1 MSINLGT
8 AIAYLDLDSKK
19 FRDELKKTQSLMQ
32 TLQNNSVSL
41 GTKIDAVGQTFVSTG
56 TKMTLG
62 ITAPLLAVGTAATKS
77 AIEFESAFTG
87 VQKTVDAT
95 ESEYAALS
103 KGITEMSERMPQS
116 ASAIAGVMEAAG
128 QLGVRGVQ
136 NLLDFTETMIMLGDA
151 TNLTSEEAAMSIAKV
166 MNIFGT
172 ANEDVGR
179 FGATI
184 VDLGNNYATTEA
196 DIVSMTNRLA
206 AGARIAKLTEA
217 ETLALAAA
225 MSSVGIEAEAGGTAM
240 TQTFNAIETAVAHG
254 GKDLETFAKVAGKS
268 ATSFADMWENR
279 PIEALQAFIGGLGN
293 LEENGGNAVLV
304 LDKLGLSGI
313 RQSNMLK
320 SLALASDMLAETVD
334 TANSAWNENVALTNE
349 ANKRYQ
355 TFESQIQTFRNTL
368 SNVGREF
375 GQIILPYLQQFL
387 NWIKEGL
394 QKFRD
399 LDDSTK
405 NVIVRIVAFAAAI
418 GPVLTILGSLIKGI
432 QTIQMLLTTFGAASG
447 PVGIVMAALAALVAI
462 IMSVVESYK
471 LATKEAQEMRESIE
485 KSVSGFDEV
494 NKKYEDTVAAISATK
509 MTVNEYI
516 KTLEDLEKEYGAAAG
531 QQLEYK
537 VAVEGIKA
545 LLPELNVKLDA
556 QTGLIVGGTKAL
568 RDQIAAWEDLAIQQA
583 KQQLLQDKMSGYVDL
598 IKKATEATIERKRA
612 EQDVIKFEAERDIVG
627 ENLVNT
633 YNKLY
638 HTNLSL
644 SEVYDKLERQA
655 RFGVTNSL
663 TPLAREYGTLTG
675 KVRDAKQA
683 VADWTIVEDEAR
695 VAVERGKTEV
705 QEYQEGID
713 EYANYLN
720 DAVGAQ
726 NNMTNAVEETNDA
739 VANSDA
745 AYSSVDEL
753 MQAHGHTLD
762 ELASKYQ
769 DLEAQVHNAFEVIK
783 QDSSVSYEEM
793 KKNLEEN
800 LQIVQNWS
808 SDVQLAFERAGK
820 LGIDEGFV
828 QYLVDLGPQ
837 GAKYLHEFLEQS
849 DSEWIDIAEVWS
861 AGAIGAYYAAANALS
876 VAPGEFEK
884 IGQAT
889 GEGFVRGLESVDV
902 VEPTVGAMGEIIDNA
917 KDTLDIHSPSG
928 VFESIGEDTLQGF
941 FNGAEA
947 KAPSVLELMGGIYSQ
962 IIGRFDGGG
971 IDMASKGRSI
981 MDGLWSGLRETWNSI
996 SSWLSGVANS
1006 ISGIFSGVV
1015 SKSASSFTKGAS
1027 VGASVGSKGGKM
1039 RYASG
1044 LDYVPHTMEVV
1055 VHEGERILTKAENK
1069 QYGTNPGVAVYV
1081 NANVSND
1088 YDVERLGVKLGE
1100 SIRNQIRGTGGDLAW
1115 N

>member
-41 GTKIDAVGQTFVSTG
+41 GTKIDAVGQTFVSAG

-62 ITAPLLAVGTAATKS
+62 LTAPLLAVGTAATKS

-179 FGATI
+179 FGATV

-206 AGARIAKLTEA
+206 AGARIANFTEA

-254 GKDLETFAKVAGKS
+254 GKDLEKFAKVAGMS
-268 ATSFADMWENR
+268 ASSFADMWENR
-279 PIEALQAFIGGLGN
+279 PIKALQAFISGLGN
-293 LEENGGNAVLV
+293 LEENGENSVLV
-304 LDKLGLSGI
+304 LDELGLSGI

-375 GQIILPYLQQFL
+375 GQIILPYLQKLL

-394 QKFRD
+394 QRFRD
-399 LDDSTK
+399 LDDSAK
-405 NVIVRIVAFAAAI
+405 NVIVSIAAFAAAI

-432 QTIQMLLTTFGAASG
+432 QTIQTLLAALGPASG
-447 PVGIVMAALAALVAI
+447 PVGIAIAGLAALAAIIVA
-462 IMSVVESYK
+462 VVESSK
-471 LATKEAQEMRESIE
+471 LATKEAQKMRESIK
-485 KSVSGFDEV
+485 KSVDGFDEA
-494 NKKYEDTVAAISATK
+494 NKKYEDTVAAIFATK
-509 MTVNEYI
+509 TTVNEYI

-531 QQLEYK
+531 QQLKYK
-537 VAVEGIKA
+537 AAVENIKA
-545 LLPELNVKLDA
+545 LLPELNVELDA
-556 QTGLIVGGTKAL
+556 QTGLIVGGTQAL

-583 KQQLLQDKMSGYVDL
+583 KQQLLQDKMSNYVDL
-598 IKKATEATIERKRA
+598 IKKATEAGIERKRA
-612 EQDVIKFEAERDIVG
+612 EQEAAKLDLDRNIAG
-627 ENLVNT
+627 EKLVNT

-638 HTNLSL
+638 DTNLSL
-644 SEVYDKLERQA
+644 SEVYAVMMRNT
-655 RFGVTNSL
+655 RGMNSEL
-663 TPLAREYGTLTG
+663 VSQYRNYEVLAY
-675 KVRDAKQA
+675 KVSSATQ
-683 VADWTIVEDEAR
+683 VVNDWTTVEDEAR
-695 VAVERGKTEV
+695 VAVERGKNEV

-720 DAVGAQ
+720 DAVSAQ

-808 SDVQLAFERAGK
+808 SEVQLAFERAGK

-849 DSEWIDIAEVWS
+849 DAEWKDIAEVWRQG
-861 AGAIGAYYAAANALS
+861 AGAAYYAAANALS

-884 IGQAT
+884 IGKDT
-889 GEGFVRGLESVDV
+889 GEGFVRGLESVNV
-902 VEPTVGAMGEIIDNA
+902 VEPTVGVMGEIIDNA
-917 KDTLDIHSPSG
+917 KDALDIHSPSG
-928 VFESIGEDTLQGF
+928 VFEDIGEDTLQGF
-941 FNGAEA
+941 FVGVEA

-962 IIGRFDGGG
+962 IIGKFDGGG

-996 SSWLSGVANS
+996 SSWLSGVASS
-1006 ISGIFSGVV
+1006 ISGFFSGIR
-1015 SKSASSFTKGAS
+1015 SKSASLLTKGAS
-1027 VGASVGSKGGKM
+1027 VGLKVGMM

-1044 LDYVPHTMEVV
+1044 LDYVPRTMEVV

-1069 QYGTNPGVAVYV
+1069 QYGTNSGVSVYV

>member
-41 GTKIDAVGQTFVSTG
+41 GTKIDAVGQTFVSAG

-62 ITAPLLAVGTAATKS
+62 LTAPLLAVGTAATKS

-179 FGATI
+179 FGATV

-206 AGARIAKLTEA
+206 AGARIANLTEA

-254 GKDLETFAKVAGKS
+254 GKDLEKFAKVAGMS
-268 ATSFADMWENR
+268 ASSFADMWENR
-279 PIEALQAFIGGLGN
+279 PIKALQAFISGLGN
-293 LEENGGNAVLV
+293 LEKNGENSVLV
-304 LDKLGLSGI
+304 LDELGLSGI

-355 TFESQIQTFRNTL
+355 TFESQLQTFFNTL

-375 GQIILPYLQQFL
+375 GQIILPYLQKLL

-394 QKFRD
+394 QRFRD
-399 LDDSTK
+399 LDDSAK
-405 NVIVRIVAFAAAI
+405 NVIVSIAAFAAAI

-432 QTIQMLLTTFGAASG
+432 QTIQTLLAALGPAAG
-447 PVGIVMAALAALVAI
+447 PVGIAIAGLAALAAI
-462 IMSVVESYK
+462 IVSVVESSK
-471 LATKEAQEMRESIE
+471 LATKEAQKMRESIK
-485 KSVSGFDEV
+485 KSVDGFDEV
-494 NKKYEDTVAAISATK
+494 NKKYEDTVATIFATK
-509 MTVNEYI
+509 TTVNEYI
-516 KTLEDLEKEYGAAAG
+516 KTLEDLEKEYGTAAG
-531 QQLEYK
+531 QQLKYK
-537 VAVEGIKA
+537 AAVENIKA
-545 LLPELNVKLDA
+545 LLPELNVELDA
-556 QTGLIVGGTKAL
+556 QTGLIVGGTQAL
-568 RDQIAAWEDLAIQQA
+568 RDQIVAWEDLAIQQA
-583 KQQLLQDKMSGYVDL
+583 KQQLLQDKMSNYVDL
-598 IKKATEATIERKRA
+598 IKKVTEAGIERKRA
-612 EQDVIKFEAERDIVG
+612 EQEAAKLDLDRNIAG
-627 ENLVNT
+627 EKLVNT

-638 HTNLSL
+638 GTNLSL
-644 SEVYDKLERQA
+644 SEVYAVMMRNT
-655 RFGVTNSL
+655 RGMNSEL
-663 TPLAREYGTLTG
+663 VSQYRNYEVLSY
-675 KVRDAKQA
+675 KVSSATQA
-683 VADWTIVEDEAR
+683 VNDWATVEDEAR
-695 VAVERGKTEV
+695 VAVERGKNEV

-720 DAVGAQ
+720 DAAGVQ

-808 SDVQLAFERAGK
+808 SEVQLAFERAGK

-849 DSEWIDIAEVWS
+849 DVEWKDIAEVWRQG
-861 AGAIGAYYAAANALS
+861 AGAAYYAAANALS

-884 IGQAT
+884 IGKDT
-889 GEGFVRGLESVDV
+889 GEGFVRGLESVNV
-902 VEPTVGAMGEIIDNA
+902 VEPTVGVMGEIIDNA
-917 KDTLDIHSPSG
+917 KDALDIHSPSG

-941 FNGAEA
+941 FVGAEA

-962 IIGRFDGGG
+962 IIGKFDGGG

-1006 ISGIFSGVV
+1006 ISGFFSGIS
-1015 SKSASSFTKGAS
+1015 SKSASLFTKGAS
-1027 VGASVGSKGGKM
+1027 AGLKVGKM

-1044 LDYVPHTMEVV
+1044 LDYVPRTMEVV

-1069 QYGTNPGVAVYV
+1069 QYGTNSGVFVYV

-1100 SIRNQIRGTGGDLAW
+1100 SIRNQIRGTGGDLA
-1115 N
+1115 

>member
-1 MSINLGT
+1 MAVNMGT
-8 AIAYLDLDSKK
+8 AVAYLDLDSKGFKAKLNEAKKDFMELPGK
-19 FRDELKKTQSLMQ
+19 FTAIGEKL
-32 TLQNNSVSL
+32 VGV
-41 GTKIDAVGQTFVSTG
+41 GTRLTVG
-56 TKMTLG
+56 L
-62 ITAPLLAVGTAATKS
+62 TAPLLAVGTAATKS

-179 FGATI
+179 FGATV

-206 AGARIAKLTEA
+206 AGARIASLTEA

-254 GKDLETFAKVAGKS
+254 GKDLEKFAKVAGMS
-268 ATSFADMWENR
+268 ASSFADMWENR
-279 PIEALQAFIGGLGN
+279 PIKALQAFIGGLGN
-293 LEENGGNAVLV
+293 LEENGENSVLV
-304 LDKLGLSGI
+304 LDELGLSGI

-334 TANSAWNENVALTNE
+334 TANSAWDENVALTNE

-355 TFESQIQTFRNTL
+355 TFESQLQTFFNTL

-375 GQIILPYLQQFL
+375 GQIILPYLQKLL

-394 QKFRD
+394 QKFRE

-432 QTIQMLLTTFGAASG
+432 KTIQMLFATFGAASG
-447 PVGIVMAALAALVAI
+447 PVGIAIAALGALVAI
-462 IMSVVESYK
+462 IMSVVESSK
-471 LATKEAQEMRESIE
+471 LATKEAQKMRESIE
-485 KSVSGFDEV
+485 KSAEGFEEA
-494 NKKYEDTVAAISATK
+494 NKKYEDTVAAIFATK
-509 MTVNEYI
+509 TTVDEYI
-516 KTLEDLEKEYGAAAG
+516 KTLEDLEKQYGAAAG

-537 VAVEGIKA
+537 VAIEKIKA
-545 LLPELNVKLDA
+545 LLPELNVELDA
-556 QTGLIVGGTKAL
+556 QTGLIVGGTQAL
-568 RDQIAAWEDLAIQQA
+568 RDQIVAWEDLAIQQA
-583 KQQLLQDKMSGYVDL
+583 KQQLLQDKMSNYVDL
-598 IKKATEATIERKRA
+598 IKKATEASVERKRA
-612 EQDVIKFEAERDIVG
+612 EQEVIKLEAEKNIAG
-627 ENLVNT
+627 EKLVNT

-638 HTNLSL
+638 GTNLSL
-644 SEVYDKLERQA
+644 SEVYDKLMRQSNYGVSS
-655 RFGVTNSL
+655 GVTL
-663 TPLAREYGTLTG
+663 LAREYGTLTG

-683 VADWTIVEDEAR
+683 VSDWATVEGEAR
-695 VAVERGKTEV
+695 VAMEQGKNEV

-720 DAVGAQ
+720 DAVGVQ
-726 NNMTNAVEETNDA
+726 NNMTNAVDETSEAFNSGTSSIVTLED
-739 VANSDA
+739 VLAN
-745 AYSSVDEL
+745 
-753 MQAHGHTLD
+753 HGKTLD
-762 ELASKYQ
+762 DLASKYE

-808 SDVQLAFERAGK
+808 TDVQLAFERAGK

-849 DSEWIDIAEVWS
+849 DVEWKYIAEVWS
-861 AGAIGAYYAAANALS
+861 AGASGAYYAATNALA

-884 IGQAT
+884 IGKDT
-889 GEGFVRGLESVDV
+889 GEGFVRGLESVNV
-902 VEPTVGAMGEIIDNA
+902 VEPTVGVMGEIIDNA
-917 KDTLDIHSPSG
+917 KDALDIHSPSG
-928 VFESIGEDTLQGF
+928 VFEDIGEDTLQGF
-941 FNGAEA
+941 FVGVEA
-947 KAPSVLELMGGIYSQ
+947 KKPSVLEQMGGIYSE
-962 IIGRFDGGG
+962 IIGKFDGGG

-996 SSWLSGVANS
+996 SSWLSGVASS
-1006 ISGIFSGVV
+1006 ISGFFSGIS
-1015 SKSASSFTKGAS
+1015 SKSASAFTKGAS
-1027 VGASVGSKGGKM
+1027 VGSKRGMM

-1044 LDYVPHTMEVV
+1044 LDYVPRTMEVV

-1069 QYGTNPGVAVYV
+1069 QYGANSGVSVYV

>member
-62 ITAPLLAVGTAATKS
+62 LTAPLLAVGTAATKS

-254 GKDLETFAKVAGKS
+254 GKDLEKFAKVAGMS
-268 ATSFADMWENR
+268 ATSFADMWGNR
-279 PIEALQAFIGGLGN
+279 PIKALQAFIGGLGN
-293 LEENGGNAVLV
+293 LEKNGGNAVLV
-304 LDKLGLSGI
+304 LDELGLSGI

-375 GQIILPYLQQFL
+375 GQIILPYLQKLL

-394 QKFRD
+394 QKFRE

-432 QTIQMLLTTFGAASG
+432 QTIQMLLAALGPAAG
-447 PVGIVMAALAALVAI
+447 PVGIAIAGFAALAAI
-462 IMSVVESYK
+462 IMSVVESSK
-471 LATKEAQEMRESIE
+471 LATKEAQKMRESIE
-485 KSVSGFDEV
+485 KSVDGFDEA
-494 NKKYEDTVAAISATK
+494 NKKYEDTVATIFATK
-509 MTVNEYI
+509 TTVNEYI
-516 KTLEDLEKEYGAAAG
+516 KVLEDLEKEYGAAAG

-537 VAVEGIKA
+537 AAVESIKA
-545 LLPELNVKLDA
+545 LVPDLNVELDA
-556 QTGLIVGGTKAL
+556 QTGLIVGGTQAI
-568 RDQIAAWEDLAIQQA
+568 RDQITAWEDLAIQQA
-583 KQQLLQDKMSGYVDL
+583 KQQLLQDKMSTYVDL
-598 IKKATEATIERKRA
+598 IAKATEATIERKRA
-612 EQDVIKFEAERDIVG
+612 EQELAKAELDRDIAG
-627 ENLVNT
+627 EKLVNT

-638 HTNLSL
+638 GANLSL
-644 SEVYDKLERQA
+644 SEVSAVLR
-655 RFGVTNSL
+655 RNSRGL
-663 TPLAREYGTLTG
+663 NSELVSQYRNYEMLSY
-675 KVRDAKQA
+675 KVSGATVA
-683 VADWTIVEDEAR
+683 VNDWTTVEGEAR
-695 VAVERGKTEV
+695 AAVERGKNEV
-705 QEYQEGID
+705 QEYQEGVE

-720 DAVGAQ
+720 DAVGVQ
-726 NNMTNAVEETNDA
+726 NDMTNAVDETSEAFNSGASSIVTLGD
-739 VANSDA
+739 VLAN
-745 AYSSVDEL
+745 
-753 MQAHGHTLD
+753 HGKTLD
-762 ELASKYQ
+762 DLASKYE
-769 DLEAQVHNAFEVIK
+769 DLEGQVHNAFEVIK

-800 LQIVQNWS
+800 LRIVQNWS

-849 DSEWIDIAEVWS
+849 DSEWKDIAEIWRK
-861 AGAIGAYYAAANALS
+861 GASGAFDAAVNALS
-876 VAPGEFEK
+876 VAPDEFEQ
-884 IGQAT
+884 IGKDT
-889 GEGFVRGLESVDV
+889 GEGFVRGLKGVNV
-902 VEPTVGAMGEIIDNA
+902 VEPTVGVMGEIIDNA
-917 KDTLDIHSPSG
+917 KDALDIHSPSG

-941 FNGAEA
+941 FVGVEA
-947 KAPSVLELMGGIYSQ
+947 KKPSVLAQMGGIYSE
-962 IIGRFDGGG
+962 IIGKFDGGS

-996 SSWLSGVANS
+996 SSWLSGVASS

-1027 VGASVGSKGGKM
+1027 VGLKVSKM

-1044 LDYVPHTMEVV
+1044 LDYVPRTMEVV

-1069 QYGTNPGVAVYV
+1069 QYGTNSGVSVYV

>member
-62 ITAPLLAVGTAATKS
+62 LTAPLLAAGTAATKS

-254 GKDLETFAKVAGKS
+254 GKDLEKFAKVAGMS
-268 ATSFADMWENR
+268 AASFADMWGNR
-279 PIEALQAFIGGLGN
+279 PIKALQAFIGGLGN
-293 LEENGGNAVLV
+293 LEKNGGNAVLV
-304 LDKLGLSGI
+304 LDELGLSGI

-432 QTIQMLLTTFGAASG
+432 QTIQMLLALLGPAAG
-447 PVGIVMAALAALVAI
+447 PVGIAIAGLAALAAI
-462 IMSVVESYK
+462 IMSVVESSK
-471 LATKEAQEMRESIE
+471 LATKEAQKMRESIE
-485 KSVSGFDEV
+485 KSANGFEEA
-494 NKKYEDTVAAISATK
+494 NKKYEDTVAAIFATK
-509 MTVNEYI
+509 TTVDEYI
-516 KTLEDLEKEYGAAAG
+516 KTLEDLEKQYGAVAG

-537 VAVEGIKA
+537 VAVERIKA
-545 LLPELNVKLDA
+545 LLPELNVELDA
-556 QTGLIVGGTKAL
+556 QTGLLVGGTKAL

-583 KQQLLQDKMSGYVDL
+583 EQQLLQDKMSDYVDL
-598 IKKATEATIERKRA
+598 IKKATEASIERRRA
-612 EQDVIKFEAERDIVG
+612 EQEVTKFEAERNIAG
-627 ENLVNT
+627 EKLVKT
-633 YNKLY
+633 YNELY

-644 SEVYDKLERQA
+644 SEVYDKVMRQA
-655 RFGVTNSL
+655 NYGATSEVTL
-663 TPLAREYGTLTG
+663 LAREYGTLTG
-675 KVRDAKQA
+675 KVRDATQA
-683 VADWTIVEDEAR
+683 VTDWTTVEDEAR
-695 VAVERGKTEV
+695 VAVERGKNEV

-720 DAVGAQ
+720 DAAGAQ
-726 NNMTNAVEETNDA
+726 NDMTNAVDETSEAFNGGVSSIVTLED
-739 VANSDA
+739 VLAN
-745 AYSSVDEL
+745 
-753 MQAHGHTLD
+753 HGKTLD
-762 ELASKYQ
+762 DLASKYE

-800 LQIVQNWS
+800 LRIVQNWS

-849 DSEWIDIAEVWS
+849 DSEWRDIAEIWRK
-861 AGAIGAYYAAANALS
+861 GASGAFDAAVNALS
-876 VAPGEFEK
+876 VAPDEFEQ
-884 IGQAT
+884 IGKDT
-889 GEGFVRGLESVDV
+889 GEGFVRGLESVNV

-917 KDTLDIHSPSG
+917 KDALDIHSPSG

-941 FNGAEA
+941 FVGAEA
-947 KAPSVLELMGGIYSQ
+947 KKPSVLAQMGGIYSE
-962 IIGRFDGGG
+962 IIGKFDGGR

-996 SSWLSGVANS
+996 SSWLSGVASS
-1006 ISGIFSGVV
+1006 ISGFFSRIS
-1015 SKSASSFTKGAS
+1015 SKSASLFAKGAS
-1027 VGASVGSKGGKM
+1027 VGLKVSKM

-1044 LDYVPHTMEVV
+1044 LDYVPRTMEVV

-1069 QYGTNPGVAVYV
+1069 QYGTNSGVSVYV

-1088 YDVERLGVKLGE
+1088 YDVERLGIKLGE

>member
-41 GTKIDAVGQTFVSTG
+41 GTKIDAVGQTFVSAG

-62 ITAPLLAVGTAATKS
+62 LTAPLLAVGTAATKS

-179 FGATI
+179 FGATV

-206 AGARIAKLTEA
+206 AGARIASLTEA

-254 GKDLETFAKVAGKS
+254 GKDLEKFAKVAGMS
-268 ATSFADMWENR
+268 ASSFADMWENR
-279 PIEALQAFIGGLGN
+279 PIKALQAFIGGLGN

-304 LDKLGLSGI
+304 LNELGLSGI

-375 GQIILPYLQQFL
+375 GQIILPYLQKLL

-432 QTIQMLLTTFGAASG
+432 KTIQMLFATFGAASG
-447 PVGIVMAALAALVAI
+447 PVGIAIAALGALVAI

-471 LATKEAQEMRESIE
+471 LATKEAQKMRESIKE
-485 KSVSGFDEV
+485 SVDGFDEA
-494 NKKYEDTVAAISATK
+494 NKKYEDTVAAIFATK
-509 MTVNEYI
+509 TTVDEYI
-516 KTLEDLEKEYGAAAG
+516 KTLEDLEKQYGAAAG

-537 VAVEGIKA
+537 VAVENIKA
-545 LLPELNVKLDA
+545 LLPELNVELDA
-556 QTGLIVGGTKAL
+556 QTGLIAGGTQAL
-568 RDQIAAWEDLAIQQA
+568 RDQIVAWEDLAIQQA
-583 KQQLLQDKMSGYVDL
+583 KQQLLQDKMSNYVDL

-612 EQDVIKFEAERDIVG
+612 EQEVPKLEAEANVAG
-627 ENLVNT
+627 EKLVNT

-644 SEVYDKLERQA
+644 SEVYRKMM
-655 RFGVTNSL
+655 FYTPGVNSEL
-663 TPLAREYGTLTG
+663 LSQYRNYVTLSHEVVSAT
-675 KVRDAKQA
+675 QA
-683 VADWTIVEDEAR
+683 VSDWITVEDEAR
-695 VAVERGKTEV
+695 VAVERGKNEV

-713 EYANYLN
+713 EYANYLQ
-720 DAVGAQ
+720 DAAGVQ
-726 NNMTNAVEETNDA
+726 NNMTNAVDETNEAFNSGASSIVTLED
-739 VANSDA
+739 VLAN
-745 AYSSVDEL
+745 
-753 MQAHGHTLD
+753 HGKTLD
-762 ELASKYQ
+762 DLASKYE

-849 DSEWIDIAEVWS
+849 DVEWKYIAEVWS
-861 AGAIGAYYAAANALS
+861 AGASGAYYAAANALA

-884 IGQAT
+884 IGKDT
-889 GEGFVRGLESVDV
+889 GEGFVRGLESVNV
-902 VEPTVGAMGEIIDNA
+902 VEPTVGVMGEIIDNA
-917 KDTLDIHSPSG
+917 KDALDIHSPSG

-962 IIGRFDGGG
+962 IIGKFDGGG

-996 SSWLSGVANS
+996 SSWLSGVARS
-1006 ISGIFSGVV
+1006 ISGVFSGVV

-1027 VGASVGSKGGKM
+1027 VGLKGGKM

-1044 LDYVPHTMEVV
+1044 LDYVPRTMEVV

-1069 QYGTNPGVAVYV
+1069 RYGTNSGVSVYV

>member
-41 GTKIDAVGQTFVSTG
+41 GTKIDAVGQTFVSAG

-62 ITAPLLAVGTAATKS
+62 LTAPLLAVGTAATKS

-179 FGATI
+179 FGATV

-206 AGARIAKLTEA
+206 AGARIANLTEA

-254 GKDLETFAKVAGKS
+254 GKDLEKFAKVAGMS
-268 ATSFADMWENR
+268 ASSFADMWENR
-279 PIEALQAFIGGLGN
+279 PIKALQAFISGLGN
-293 LEENGGNAVLV
+293 LEENGENSVLV

-355 TFESQIQTFRNTL
+355 TFESQLQTFFNTL
-368 SNVGREF
+368 ANVGREV
-375 GQIILPYLQQFL
+375 GQIILPYLQKLL

-394 QKFRD
+394 QRFRD
-399 LDDSTK
+399 LDDSVK
-405 NVIVRIVAFAAAI
+405 NVIVGIAAFVAAI
-418 GPVLTILGSLIKGI
+418 GPVLTILGSLIKGV
-432 QTIQMLLTTFGAASG
+432 QTIQTLLAALGPAAG
-447 PVGIVMAALAALVAI
+447 PVGIAIAGLAALAAI
-462 IMSVVESYK
+462 IVSVVESSK
-471 LATKEAQEMRESIE
+471 LATKEAQKMRESIK
-485 KSVSGFDEV
+485 KSVDGFDEA
-494 NKKYEDTVAAISATK
+494 NKKYEDTVATIFATK
-509 MTVNEYI
+509 TTVDEYI

-537 VAVEGIKA
+537 VAVEKIKA
-545 LLPELNVKLDA
+545 LLPELNVELDA
-556 QTGLIVGGTKAL
+556 QTGLIVGGTQAL
-568 RDQIAAWEDLAIQQA
+568 RDQITAWEDLAIQQA
-583 KQQLLQDKMSGYVDL
+583 KQQLLQDKMSNYVDL
-598 IKKATEATIERKRA
+598 IKKVTEAGIERKRA
-612 EQDVIKFEAERDIVG
+612 EQEAAMLELDRNIVG
-627 ENLVNT
+627 EKLVNT

-638 HTNLSL
+638 GTNLSL
-644 SEVYDKLERQA
+644 SEVYAVMMRNT
-655 RFGVTNSL
+655 RGMNSEL
-663 TPLAREYGTLTG
+663 VSQYRNYEVLSY
-675 KVRDAKQA
+675 KVSSATQA
-683 VADWTIVEDEAR
+683 VNDWTTVEDEAR
-695 VAVERGKTEV
+695 VAVERGKNEV

-713 EYANYLN
+713 EYANYLQ
-720 DAVGAQ
+720 DAAGVQ
-726 NNMTNAVEETNDA
+726 NNMTDAIDETSEAFNSGASSIVTLED
-739 VANSDA
+739 VLAN
-745 AYSSVDEL
+745 
-753 MQAHGHTLD
+753 HGKTLD
-762 ELASKYQ
+762 DLASKYE

-849 DSEWIDIAEVWS
+849 DAEWKDIAEVWRKG
-861 AGAIGAYYAAANALS
+861 AGVAYDAAVNALS

-884 IGQAT
+884 IGKDT
-889 GEGFVRGLESVDV
+889 GEGFVRGLESVNV
-902 VEPTVGAMGEIIDNA
+902 VEPTVGVMGEIIDNA
-917 KDTLDIHSPSG
+917 KDALDIHSPSG

-941 FNGAEA
+941 FVGAEA

-962 IIGRFDGGG
+962 IIGKFDGGG

-996 SSWLSGVANS
+996 SSWLSGVASS
-1006 ISGIFSGVV
+1006 ISGFFSGIS
-1015 SKSASSFTKGAS
+1015 SKSASAFTKGAS
-1027 VGASVGSKGGKM
+1027 VGLKVSKM

-1044 LDYVPHTMEVV
+1044 LDYVPRTMEVV

-1069 QYGTNPGVAVYV
+1069 QYGTNSGVSVYV

>member
-1 MSINLGT
+1 MAVDMGT
-8 AIAYLDLDSKK
+8 AVAHIDLDTKGFKAKLSEVKK
-19 FRDELKKTQSLMQ
+19 DFMELPGKLSAFGESATATGDKL
-32 TLQNNSVSL
+32 VGV
-41 GTKIDAVGQTFVSTG
+41 GTKLTVG
-56 TKMTLG
+56 L
-62 ITAPLLAVGTAATKS
+62 TAPLLAVGTAATKS

-95 ESEYAALS
+95 EEEYAALS

-136 NLLDFTETMIMLGDA
+136 NLLDFTETMIMLGDS

-206 AGARIAKLTEA
+206 AGARIAGLTEA
-217 ETLALAAA
+217 QTLALATA

-254 GKDLETFAKVAGKS
+254 GENLEKFAKVAGMS
-268 ATSFADMWENR
+268 ATSFADMWGNR
-279 PIEALQAFIGGLGN
+279 PVEALQAFIGGLGN
-293 LEENGGNAVLV
+293 LEENGENTVLV
-304 LDKLGLSGI
+304 LDDLGLSGI

-320 SLALASDMLAETVD
+320 SLALASGMLAETVD
-334 TANSAWNENVALTNE
+334 TANSAWDENVALTNE

-355 TFESQIQTFRNTL
+355 TFESQLQTFLNTL

-375 GQIILPYLQQFL
+375 GQIILPYLQKLL
-387 NWIKEGL
+387 NWAKEGL

-405 NVIVRIVAFAAAI
+405 DTIVRI
-418 GPVLTILGSLIKGI
+418 
-432 QTIQMLLTTFGAASG
+432 
-447 PVGIVMAALAALVAI
+447 AALAAALGPLLTIIGKVVVGVGKFSSLLGTLGVGGGAVGIAIAGLTAIAGVVALVYQSTKKVTQGAQD
-462 IMSVVESYK
+462 MSD
-471 LATKEAQEMRESIE
+471 SIK
-485 KSVSGFDEV
+485 KSVAGFDEA
-494 NKKYEDTVAAISATK
+494 NKKYEDSASQILAVKTVAEDYVGA
-509 MTVNEYI
+509 
-516 KTLEDLEKEYGAAAG
+516 LEELEKQYGSAAAE
-531 QQLEYK
+531 QEEYK
-537 VAVEGIKA
+537 STIEKLKAVM
-545 LLPELNVKLDA
+545 PELNIVINE
-556 QTGLIVGGTKAL
+556 QTGLINGGTQAL
-568 RDQIAAWEDLAIQQA
+568 REQITAWEDLAIQQA
-583 KQQLLQDKMSGYVDL
+583 KQQLMQDKMDSYVEL
-598 IKKATEATIERKRA
+598 VKASADASIARKRA
-612 EQDVIKFEAERDIVG
+612 EQELAQVEAERAVAG
-627 ENLVNT
+627 TKLVDM
-633 YNKLY
+633 YNKQY
-638 HTNLSL
+638 GTSKSL
-644 SEVYDKLERQA
+644 KEIMEEYTESSYK
-655 RFGVTNSL
+655 L
-663 TPLAREYGTLTG
+663 TPELYNQALAYSKLMNNETFAAIAVKDYTAVEKEAQDAVEKG
-675 KVRDAKQA
+675 KVE
-683 VADWTIVEDEAR
+683 VEEYSNTLDEF
-695 VAVERGKTEV
+695 GLKTEETSEK
-705 QEYQEGID
+705 QGE
-713 EYANYLN
+713 L
-720 DAVGAQ
+720 
-726 NNMTNAVEETNDA
+726 TTAVEETNNA

-762 ELASKYQ
+762 ELASKYV
-769 DLEAQVHNAFEVIK
+769 DLEGQVHNAFEVIK

-800 LQIVQNWS
+800 LKIMQNWS
-808 SDVQLAFERAGK
+808 SEVQLAFERAGK

-849 DSEWIDIAEVWS
+849 DAEWESIAEIWS
-861 AGAIGAYYAAANALS
+861 AGASGAYYAAANALS

-884 IGQAT
+884 IGKDT
-889 GEGFVRGLESVDV
+889 GEGFVRGLESVNV

-917 KDTLDIHSPSG
+917 KDALDIHSPSG
-928 VFESIGEDTLQGF
+928 VFEDIGEDTLQGF
-941 FNGAEA
+941 FVGVEA
-947 KAPSVLELMGGIYSQ
+947 KKPSVLEQMGGIYSE
-962 IIGRFDGGG
+962 IIGKFDGGG

-996 SSWLSGVANS
+996 SSWLSGIANS
-1006 ISGIFSGVV
+1006 ISGFFSGIGSKAS
-1015 SKSASSFTKGAS
+1015 SKSSSK
-1027 VGASVGSKGGKM
+1027 GSKKFGM
-1039 RYASG
+1039 YQYANG
-1044 LDYVPHTMEVV
+1044 LDYVPRTMQVT
-1055 VHEGERILTKAENK
+1055 VHEGERILTKAENQ
-1069 QYGTNPGVAVYV
+1069 QYGTNSGVSVYV

>member
-1 MSINLGT
+1 MPINLGK
-8 AIAYLDLDSKK
+8 AIAYLDLDSKGFKAKLNEAKNDFMELPGK
-19 FRDELKKTQSLMQ
+19 FTAIGNKL
-32 TLQNNSVSL
+32 VGV
-41 GTKIDAVGQTFVSTG
+41 GTKLTAG
-56 TKMTLG
+56 L
-62 ITAPLLAVGTAATKS
+62 TAPLLAVGTAATKS

-179 FGATI
+179 FGATV

-254 GKDLETFAKVAGKS
+254 GKDLEKFAKVAGMS
-268 ATSFADMWENR
+268 ASSFADMWENR
-279 PIEALQAFIGGLGN
+279 PIKALQAFISGLGN
-293 LEENGGNAVLV
+293 LEENGENSVLV
-304 LDKLGLSGI
+304 LNELGLSGI

-355 TFESQIQTFRNTL
+355 TFESQLQTFFNTL
-368 SNVGREF
+368 ANVGREF
-375 GQIILPYLQQFL
+375 GQIILPYLQKLL

-394 QKFRD
+394 QKFRE

-432 QTIQMLLTTFGAASG
+432 QTIQTLLALLGPASG
-447 PVGIVMAALAALVAI
+447 PVGIAIAGLAALAAI
-462 IMSVVESYK
+462 IMSVVESSK
-471 LATKEAQEMRESIE
+471 LATKEAQKMRESIE
-485 KSVSGFDEV
+485 KSVDGFDEA
-494 NKKYEDTVAAISATK
+494 NKKYEDTVAAIFATK
-509 MTVNEYI
+509 TTVDEYI
-516 KTLEDLEKEYGAAAG
+516 KTLEDLEKQYGAAAG

-537 VAVEGIKA
+537 VAVEKIKA
-545 LLPELNVKLDA
+545 LLPELNVELDA
-556 QTGLIVGGTKAL
+556 QTGLIVGGTQAL
-568 RDQIAAWEDLAIQQA
+568 RDQIVAWEDLAIQQA
-583 KQQLLQDKMSGYVDL
+583 KQQLLQDKMSNYVDL
-598 IKKATEATIERKRA
+598 IKKAAEASIERKRA
-612 EQDVIKFEAERDIVG
+612 EQEVIKLEAEENIAG
-627 ENLVNT
+627 EKLVNT

-638 HTNLSL
+638 GTNLSL
-644 SEVYDKLERQA
+644 SEVYDKLMRQSNYGVSS
-655 RFGVTNSL
+655 GVTL
-663 TPLAREYGTLTG
+663 LAREYGTLTG

-683 VADWTIVEDEAR
+683 VSDWTTVEGEAR
-695 VAVERGKTEV
+695 VAMEQGKNEV

-720 DAVGAQ
+720 DAVGVQ
-726 NNMTNAVEETNDA
+726 NNMTNAVDETSEA
-739 VANSDA
+739 FNSGASPIVTLEDVLA
-745 AYSSVDEL
+745 S
-753 MQAHGHTLD
+753 HGKTLD
-762 ELASKYQ
+762 DLASKYE

-808 SDVQLAFERAGK
+808 TDVQLAFERAGK

-849 DSEWIDIAEVWS
+849 DVEWKYIAEVWS
-861 AGAIGAYYAAANALS
+861 AGASGAYYAAANALA

-884 IGQAT
+884 IGKDT
-889 GEGFVRGLESVDV
+889 GEGFVRGLESVNV
-902 VEPTVGAMGEIIDNA
+902 VEPTVGVMGEIIDSA
-917 KDTLDIHSPSG
+917 KDELDIHSPSG
-928 VFESIGEDTLQGF
+928 VFEDIGEDTLQGF
-941 FNGAEA
+941 FVGVEA
-947 KAPSVLELMGGIYSQ
+947 KKPSVLEQMGGIYSE
-962 IIGRFDGGG
+962 IIGKFDGGG

-996 SSWLSGVANS
+996 SSWLSGVASS
-1006 ISGIFSGVV
+1006 ISGFFSGIS
-1015 SKSASSFTKGAS
+1015 SKSASAFTKGAS
-1027 VGASVGSKGGKM
+1027 VGSKRGMM

-1044 LDYVPHTMEVV
+1044 LDYVPRTMEVV

-1069 QYGTNPGVAVYV
+1069 QYGTNSGVSVYV

>member
-1 MSINLGT
+1 
-8 AIAYLDLDSKK
+8 
-19 FRDELKKTQSLMQ
+19 
-32 TLQNNSVSL
+32 
-41 GTKIDAVGQTFVSTG
+41 
-56 TKMTLG
+56 
-62 ITAPLLAVGTAATKS
+62 
-77 AIEFESAFTG
+77 
-87 VQKTVDAT
+87 
-95 ESEYAALS
+95 
-103 KGITEMSERMPQS
+103 
-116 ASAIAGVMEAAG
+116 MEAAG

-179 FGATI
+179 FGATV

-254 GKDLETFAKVAGKS
+254 GKDLEKFAKVAGMS

-279 PIEALQAFIGGLGN
+279 PIKALQAFISGLGN
-293 LEENGGNAVLV
+293 LEENGENSVLV
-304 LDKLGLSGI
+304 LDELGLSGI

-375 GQIILPYLQQFL
+375 GQIILPYLQKLL

-394 QKFRD
+394 QKFRE

-432 QTIQMLLTTFGAASG
+432 QTIQTLLALLGPASG
-447 PVGIVMAALAALVAI
+447 PVGIAIAGLAALAAI
-462 IMSVVESYK
+462 IMSVVESSK
-471 LATKEAQEMRESIE
+471 LATKEAQKMRESIE
-485 KSVSGFDEV
+485 KSVDGFDEA
-494 NKKYEDTVAAISATK
+494 NKKYEDTVAAIFATK

-516 KTLEDLEKEYGAAAG
+516 KTLEDLEKQYGAAAG

-545 LLPELNVKLDA
+545 LLPELNVELDA
-556 QTGLIVGGTKAL
+556 QTGLIVGGTQAL
-568 RDQIAAWEDLAIQQA
+568 RDQIVAWEDLAIQQA
-583 KQQLLQDKMSGYVDL
+583 KQQLLQDKMSNYVDL
-598 IKKATEATIERKRA
+598 IKKAAEASIERKRA
-612 EQDVIKFEAERDIVG
+612 EQEVIKLEAEENIAG
-627 ENLVNT
+627 EKLVNT

-638 HTNLSL
+638 GTNLSL

-655 RFGVTNSL
+655 RFGATSSL
-663 TPLAREYGTLTG
+663 SRMADEYGILTG
-675 KVRDAKQA
+675 KVRDATQ
-683 VADWTIVEDEAR
+683 VVNDWTTVEDEAR
-695 VAVERGKTEV
+695 VAVERGKNEV

-720 DAVGAQ
+720 DVVGVQ
-726 NNMTNAVEETNDA
+726 NNMTDAIDETSEAFNSGASSIVTLEDIL
-739 VANSDA
+739 AN
-745 AYSSVDEL
+745 
-753 MQAHGHTLD
+753 HGKTLD
-762 ELASKYQ
+762 DLASKYE

-808 SDVQLAFERAGK
+808 SEVQLAFERAGK

-849 DSEWIDIAEVWS
+849 DAEWKDIAEVWRKG
-861 AGAIGAYYAAANALS
+861 AGVAYDAAVNALS

-884 IGQAT
+884 IGKDT
-889 GEGFVRGLESVDV
+889 GEGFVRGLESVNV
-902 VEPTVGAMGEIIDNA
+902 VEPTVGVMGEIIDSA
-917 KDTLDIHSPSG
+917 KDELDIHSPSG
-928 VFESIGEDTLQGF
+928 VFRSIGEDSLQGF
-941 FNGAEA
+941 FVGVEA
-947 KAPSVLELMGGIYSQ
+947 KKPSVLGQMSGIYSE
-962 IIGRFDGGG
+962 IIGKFDGGR

-996 SSWLSGVANS
+996 SSWLSGVASS
-1006 ISGIFSGVV
+1006 ISGFFSGIS
-1015 SKSASSFTKGAS
+1015 SKSASLFTKGAS
-1027 VGASVGSKGGKM
+1027 VGLKGGMM

-1044 LDYVPHTMEVV
+1044 LDYVPRTMEVV

-1069 QYGTNPGVAVYV
+1069 QYGTNSGVSVYV

>member
-1 MSINLGT
+1 MPINMGT
-8 AIAYLDLDSKK
+8 AVAYLDLDSKSFKAKLNEAKKDFMELPGK
-19 FRDELKKTQSLMQ
+19 FTAIGNKL
-32 TLQNNSVSL
+32 VGV
-41 GTKIDAVGQTFVSTG
+41 GTKLTAG
-56 TKMTLG
+56 L
-62 ITAPLLAVGTAATKS
+62 TAPLLAVGTAATKS

-179 FGATI
+179 FGATV

-206 AGARIAKLTEA
+206 AGARIANLTEA

-254 GKDLETFAKVAGKS
+254 GKDLEKFAKVAGMS

-279 PIEALQAFIGGLGN
+279 PIKALQAFISGLGN
-293 LEENGGNAVLV
+293 LEENGENSVLV
-304 LDKLGLSGI
+304 LDELGLSGI

-334 TANSAWNENVALTNE
+334 TANSAWDENVALTNE

-355 TFESQIQTFRNTL
+355 TFESQLQTFFNTL

-375 GQIILPYLQQFL
+375 GQIILPYLQKLL

-394 QKFRD
+394 QKFRE

-432 QTIQMLLTTFGAASG
+432 QTVQTLLALLGPASG
-447 PVGIVMAALAALVAI
+447 PVGIAIAGLAALAAI
-462 IMSVVESYK
+462 IMSVVESSK
-471 LATKEAQEMRESIE
+471 LATKEAQKMRESIE
-485 KSVSGFDEV
+485 KSAEGFEEA
-494 NKKYEDTVAAISATK
+494 NKKYEDTVAAIFATK
-509 MTVNEYI
+509 TTVNEYI
-516 KTLEDLEKEYGAAAG
+516 KVLEDLEKQYGAAAG

-537 VAVEGIKA
+537 VAVEKIKA
-545 LLPELNVKLDA
+545 LLPELNVELDA
-556 QTGLIVGGTKAL
+556 QTGLIVGGTQAL
-568 RDQIAAWEDLAIQQA
+568 RDQIVAWEDLAIQQA
-583 KQQLLQDKMSGYVDL
+583 KQQLLQDKMSNYVEL

-612 EQDVIKFEAERDIVG
+612 EQEVAKFELDRDIAG
-627 ENLVNT
+627 EKLVNT

-644 SEVYDKLERQA
+644 SEVYDKLEKQA
-655 RFGVTNSL
+655 RFGATSSL
-663 TPLAREYGTLTG
+663 SRLADEYGILTG

-683 VADWTIVEDEAR
+683 VTDWTTVEGEAR
-695 VAVERGKTEV
+695 VAMEQGKNEV

-720 DAVGAQ
+720 DAVGVQ
-726 NNMTNAVEETNDA
+726 NNMTNAVDETNDA

-849 DSEWIDIAEVWS
+849 DVEWKYIAEVWS
-861 AGAIGAYYAAANALS
+861 AGASGAYYAAANALA

-884 IGQAT
+884 IGKDT
-889 GEGFVRGLESVDV
+889 GEGFVRGLESVNV
-902 VEPTVGAMGEIIDNA
+902 VEPTVGVMGEIIDNA
-917 KDTLDIHSPSG
+917 KDELDIHSPSG
-928 VFESIGEDTLQGF
+928 VFEDIGEDTLQGF
-941 FNGAEA
+941 FVGVEA
-947 KAPSVLELMGGIYSQ
+947 KKPSVLEQMGGIYSE
-962 IIGRFDGGG
+962 IIGKFDGGG

-996 SSWLSGVANS
+996 SSWLSGVASS
-1006 ISGIFSGVV
+1006 ISGFFSGI
-1015 SKSASSFTKGAS
+1015 SPKSASAFIK
-1027 VGASVGSKGGKM
+1027 GASVGSKRGMM

-1044 LDYVPHTMEVV
+1044 LDYVPRTMEVV

-1069 QYGTNPGVAVYV
+1069 QYGTNSGVSVYV

>member
-1 MSINLGT
+1 MPINMGT
-8 AIAYLDLDSKK
+8 AVAYLDLDSKGFKAKLNEAKKDFMELPGK
-19 FRDELKKTQSLMQ
+19 FTVIGEKL
-32 TLQNNSVSL
+32 VGV
-41 GTKIDAVGQTFVSTG
+41 GTKLTAG
-56 TKMTLG
+56 L
-62 ITAPLLAVGTAATKS
+62 TAPLLAVGTAATKS

-206 AGARIAKLTEA
+206 AGARIANLTEA

-254 GKDLETFAKVAGKS
+254 GKDLEKFAKVAGMS
-268 ATSFADMWENR
+268 ASSFADMWENR
-279 PIEALQAFIGGLGN
+279 PIEALQAFISGLGN
-293 LEENGGNAVLV
+293 LEENGENSVLV

-368 SNVGREF
+368 ANVGREF

-432 QTIQMLLTTFGAASG
+432 QTIQMLLAALGPAAG
-447 PVGIVMAALAALVAI
+447 PVGIAIAGLAALAAI
-462 IMSVVESYK
+462 IMSVVESSK
-471 LATKEAQEMRESIE
+471 LVTKEAQKMRESINE
-485 KSVSGFDEV
+485 SADGFEEA
-494 NKKYEDTVAAISATK
+494 NKKYAVTVAAIFATK

-531 QQLEYK
+531 QQLKYK
-537 VAVEGIKA
+537 AAVESIKA
-545 LLPELNVKLDA
+545 LLPDLNVKLDA
-556 QTGLIVGGTKAL
+556 QTGLIAGGTQAL

-583 KQQLLQDKMSGYVDL
+583 KQQLLQDKMSNYVEL
-598 IKKATEATIERKRA
+598 IKKAAEATIERKRA
-612 EQDVIKFEAERDIVG
+612 EQEVVKVELDRDIAG
-627 ENLVNT
+627 KKLVNT

-638 HTNLSL
+638 DTNLSL
-644 SEVYDKLERQA
+644 SEVYRKMMFYTPDVNSELLSQYRNY
-655 RFGVTNSL
+655 VTLSHEVVSA
-663 TPLAREYGTLTG
+663 T
-675 KVRDAKQA
+675 QA
-683 VADWTIVEDEAR
+683 VSDWITVEDEAR
-695 VAVERGKTEV
+695 VAVERGKNEV

-713 EYANYLN
+713 EYANYLK
-720 DAVGAQ
+720 DAVGVQ
-726 NNMTNAVEETNDA
+726 NNMTNAVDETSEAFNSGASSIVTLED
-739 VANSDA
+739 VLAN
-745 AYSSVDEL
+745 
-753 MQAHGHTLD
+753 HGKTLD
-762 ELASKYQ
+762 DLASKYE

-849 DSEWIDIAEVWS
+849 DSEWIDIAEIWRK
-861 AGAIGAYYAAANALS
+861 GASGAYDAAVNALS
-876 VAPGEFEK
+876 VAPGEFEQ
-884 IGQAT
+884 IGKNT
-889 GEGFVRGLESVDV
+889 GEGFVRGLKSVDV
-902 VEPTVGAMGEIIDNA
+902 VEPTVGVMGEIIDNA
-917 KDTLDIHSPSG
+917 KDALDIHSPSG

-941 FNGAEA
+941 FVGAEA

-962 IIGRFDGGG
+962 IIGKFDGVG

-981 MDGLWSGLRETWNSI
+981 MGGLWSGLRETWNSI
-996 SSWLSGVANS
+996 SSWLSGVARS
-1006 ISGIFSGVV
+1006 ISGVFSGIS
-1015 SKSASSFTKGAS
+1015 SKSASAFTKGAS
-1027 VGASVGSKGGKM
+1027 VGLKGSKM

-1044 LDYVPHTMEVV
+1044 LDYVPRTMEVV

-1069 QYGTNPGVAVYV
+1069 QYGTNSGVSVYV

>member
-41 GTKIDAVGQTFVSTG
+41 GTKIDAVGQTFVSAG

-62 ITAPLLAVGTAATKS
+62 LTAPLLAVGTAATKS

-206 AGARIAKLTEA
+206 AGARIASLTEA

-240 TQTFNAIETAVAHG
+240 TQTFNAIETAVARG
-254 GKDLETFAKVAGKS
+254 GKDLEKFAKVAGMS
-268 ATSFADMWENR
+268 ASSFADMWENR

-293 LEENGGNAVLV
+293 LEENGENAVLV
-304 LDKLGLSGI
+304 LDELGLSGI

-355 TFESQIQTFRNTL
+355 TFESQLQTFFNTL

-375 GQIILPYLQQFL
+375 GQIILPYLQKLL

-394 QKFRD
+394 QKFRE

-432 QTIQMLLTTFGAASG
+432 KTIQMLFATFGAASG
-447 PVGIVMAALAALVAI
+447 PVGIAIAALGALVAI
-462 IMSVVESYK
+462 IMSVVESSK
-471 LATKEAQEMRESIE
+471 LATKEAQKMRESIE
-485 KSVSGFDEV
+485 KSAEGFEEA
-494 NKKYEDTVAAISATK
+494 NKKYEDTVAAIFATK
-509 MTVNEYI
+509 TTVDEYI
-516 KTLEDLEKEYGAAAG
+516 KTLEDLEKQYGAAAG

-537 VAVEGIKA
+537 VAVEKIKA
-545 LLPELNVKLDA
+545 LLPELNVELDA
-556 QTGLIVGGTKAL
+556 QTGLIVGGTQAL
-568 RDQIAAWEDLAIQQA
+568 RDQIVAWEDLAIQQA
-583 KQQLLQDKMSGYVDL
+583 KQQLLQDKMSNYVDL
-598 IKKATEATIERKRA
+598 IKKATEASVERKRA
-612 EQDVIKFEAERDIVG
+612 EQEVIKLEAEKNIAG
-627 ENLVNT
+627 EKLVNT

-638 HTNLSL
+638 GTNLSL
-644 SEVYDKLERQA
+644 SEVYDKLMRQSNYGVSS
-655 RFGVTNSL
+655 GVTL
-663 TPLAREYGTLTG
+663 LAREYGTLTG

-683 VADWTIVEDEAR
+683 VSDWATVEGEAR
-695 VAVERGKTEV
+695 VAMEQGKNEV

-720 DAVGAQ
+720 DAVGVQ
-726 NNMTNAVEETNDA
+726 NNMANAVDETSEA
-739 VANSDA
+739 FNSGASPIVTLEDVLA
-745 AYSSVDEL
+745 S
-753 MQAHGHTLD
+753 HGKTLD
-762 ELASKYQ
+762 DLASKYE

-849 DSEWIDIAEVWS
+849 DLEWKDIAEVWS
-861 AGAIGAYYAAANALS
+861 AGASGAYYAAANALA

-884 IGQAT
+884 IGKDT
-889 GEGFVRGLESVDV
+889 GEGFVRGLESVNV
-902 VEPTVGAMGEIIDNA
+902 VEPTVGVMGEIIDNA
-917 KDTLDIHSPSG
+917 KDALDIHSPSG

-941 FNGAEA
+941 FVGVEA
-947 KAPSVLELMGGIYSQ
+947 KKPSVLEQMGGIYSE
-962 IIGRFDGGG
+962 IIGKFDGGG

-996 SSWLSGVANS
+996 SSWLSGVASS
-1006 ISGIFSGVV
+1006 ISGFFSGIS
-1015 SKSASSFTKGAS
+1015 SKSASAFTKGAS
-1027 VGASVGSKGGKM
+1027 VGSKRGMM

-1044 LDYVPHTMEVV
+1044 LDYVPRTMEVV

-1069 QYGTNPGVAVYV
+1069 QYGTNSGVSVYV

>member
-1 MSINLGT
+1 MAVNMGT
-8 AIAYLDLDSKK
+8 AVAYLDLDSKGFKAKLNEAKKDFMELPGK
-19 FRDELKKTQSLMQ
+19 FTAIGEKL
-32 TLQNNSVSL
+32 VGV
-41 GTKIDAVGQTFVSTG
+41 GTKLTVG
-56 TKMTLG
+56 L
-62 ITAPLLAVGTAATKS
+62 TAPLLAVGTAATKS

-128 QLGVRGVQ
+128 QLSVRGVQ

-206 AGARIAKLTEA
+206 AGARIASLTEA

-254 GKDLETFAKVAGKS
+254 GKDLEKFAKVAGMS
-268 ATSFADMWENR
+268 ASSFADMWENR
-279 PIEALQAFIGGLGN
+279 PIKALQAFIGGLGN
-293 LEENGGNAVLV
+293 LEENGENSVLV
-304 LDKLGLSGI
+304 LDELGLSGI

-334 TANSAWNENVALTNE
+334 TANSAWDENVALTNE

-355 TFESQIQTFRNTL
+355 TFESQLQTFFNTL

-375 GQIILPYLQQFL
+375 GQIILPYLQKLL

-394 QKFRD
+394 QKFRE

-432 QTIQMLLTTFGAASG
+432 KTIQMLFATFGAASG
-447 PVGIVMAALAALVAI
+447 PVGIAIAALGALVAI

-471 LATKEAQEMRESIE
+471 LATKEAQKMRESIKE
-485 KSVSGFDEV
+485 SVDGFDEA
-494 NKKYEDTVAAISATK
+494 NKKYEDTVAAIFATK

-516 KTLEDLEKEYGAAAG
+516 KTLEDLEKQYGAAAG

-537 VAVEGIKA
+537 VAVESIKA
-545 LLPELNVKLDA
+545 LLPELNVELDA
-556 QTGLIVGGTKAL
+556 QTGLIVGGTQAL
-568 RDQIAAWEDLAIQQA
+568 RDQIVAWEDLAIQQA
-583 KQQLLQDKMSGYVDL
+583 KQQLLQDKMSTYVDL

-612 EQDVIKFEAERDIVG
+612 EQEVPKLEAEANIAG
-627 ENLVNT
+627 EKLVNT

-644 SEVYDKLERQA
+644 SEVYDKLTRQSYYGA
-655 RFGVTNSL
+655 TSGL
-663 TPLAREYGTLTG
+663 TLLAREYGTLTG
-675 KVRDAKQA
+675 KVRDAKQV

-695 VAVERGKTEV
+695 VAVERGKNEV

-720 DAVGAQ
+720 DVVGAQ
-726 NNMTNAVEETNDA
+726 NNMTDAIDETNEAFNSGESSIVTLED
-739 VANSDA
+739 VLAN
-745 AYSSVDEL
+745 
-753 MQAHGHTLD
+753 HGKTLD
-762 ELASKYQ
+762 DLASKYE

-849 DSEWIDIAEVWS
+849 DSEWKDIAEVWRKG
-861 AGAIGAYYAAANALS
+861 AGVAYDAAVNALS

-884 IGQAT
+884 IGKNT
-889 GEGFVRGLESVDV
+889 GEGFVRGLESVNV
-902 VEPTVGAMGEIIDNA
+902 VEPTVGVMGEIIDSA
-917 KDTLDIHSPSG
+917 KDELDIHSPSG
-928 VFESIGEDTLQGF
+928 VFEDIGEDTLQGF
-941 FNGAEA
+941 FVGVEA
-947 KAPSVLELMGGIYSQ
+947 KKPSVLEQMGGIYSE
-962 IIGRFDGGG
+962 IIGKFDGGR

-996 SSWLSGVANS
+996 SSWLSGVARS
-1006 ISGIFSGVV
+1006 ISGFFSGVV

-1027 VGASVGSKGGKM
+1027 AGLKGGMM

-1044 LDYVPHTMEVV
+1044 LDYVPRTMEVV

-1069 QYGTNPGVAVYV
+1069 QYGTNSGVSVYV

>member
-41 GTKIDAVGQTFVSTG
+41 GTKIDAVGQTFVSAG

-62 ITAPLLAVGTAATKS
+62 LTAPLLAVGTAATKS

-179 FGATI
+179 FGATV

-206 AGARIAKLTEA
+206 AGARIANLTEA

-254 GKDLETFAKVAGKS
+254 GKDLEKFAKVAGMS
-268 ATSFADMWENR
+268 ASSFADMWENR
-279 PIEALQAFIGGLGN
+279 PIKALQAFISGLGN
-293 LEENGGNAVLV
+293 LEENGENSVLV

-355 TFESQIQTFRNTL
+355 TFESQLQTFLNTL
-368 SNVGREF
+368 ANVGREV
-375 GQIILPYLQQFL
+375 GQIILPYLQKLL

-394 QKFRD
+394 QKFRE

-432 QTIQMLLTTFGAASG
+432 KTIQMLLALLGPASG
-447 PVGIVMAALAALVAI
+447 PVGIAIAGLAALAAI

-494 NKKYEDTVAAISATK
+494 NKKYEDTVAAIFATK

-537 VAVEGIKA
+537 VAVEKIKA
-545 LLPELNVKLDA
+545 LLPELNVELDA
-556 QTGLIVGGTKAL
+556 QTGLIVGGTQAL
-568 RDQIAAWEDLAIQQA
+568 RDQITAWEDLAIQQA
-583 KQQLLQDKMSGYVDL
+583 KQQLLQDKMSNYVDL
-598 IKKATEATIERKRA
+598 IKKVTEAGIERKRA
-612 EQDVIKFEAERDIVG
+612 EQEAAMLELDRNIVG
-627 ENLVNT
+627 EKLVNT

-638 HTNLSL
+638 GTNLSL
-644 SEVYDKLERQA
+644 SEVYAVMMRNT
-655 RFGVTNSL
+655 RGMNSEL
-663 TPLAREYGTLTG
+663 VSQYRNYEVLSY
-675 KVRDAKQA
+675 KVSSATQA
-683 VADWTIVEDEAR
+683 VNDWTTVEDEAR
-695 VAVERGKTEV
+695 VAVERGKNEV

-713 EYANYLN
+713 EYANYLQ
-720 DAVGAQ
+720 DAAGVQ
-726 NNMTNAVEETNDA
+726 NNMTDAIDETSEAFNSGASSIVTLED
-739 VANSDA
+739 VLAN
-745 AYSSVDEL
+745 
-753 MQAHGHTLD
+753 HGKTLD
-762 ELASKYQ
+762 DLASKYE

-808 SDVQLAFERAGK
+808 SEVQLAFERAGK

-849 DSEWIDIAEVWS
+849 DAEWKDIAEVWRQG
-861 AGAIGAYYAAANALS
+861 AGAAYYAAANALS

-884 IGQAT
+884 IGKDT
-889 GEGFVRGLESVDV
+889 GEGFVRGLESVNV
-902 VEPTVGAMGEIIDNA
+902 VEPTVGVMGEIIDNA
-917 KDTLDIHSPSG
+917 KDALDIHSPSG
-928 VFESIGEDTLQGF
+928 VFRSIGEDTMQGF
-941 FNGAEA
+941 FNGVEA
-947 KAPSVLELMGGIYSQ
+947 KKPSVLEQMGGIYSE
-962 IIGRFDGGG
+962 IIGKFDGGG

-996 SSWLSGVANS
+996 SSWLSGVASS
-1006 ISGIFSGVV
+1006 ISGFFSGIS

-1027 VGASVGSKGGKM
+1027 VGLKVGKM

-1044 LDYVPHTMEVV
+1044 LDYVPRTMEVV

-1069 QYGTNPGVAVYV
+1069 QYGTNSGVSVYV